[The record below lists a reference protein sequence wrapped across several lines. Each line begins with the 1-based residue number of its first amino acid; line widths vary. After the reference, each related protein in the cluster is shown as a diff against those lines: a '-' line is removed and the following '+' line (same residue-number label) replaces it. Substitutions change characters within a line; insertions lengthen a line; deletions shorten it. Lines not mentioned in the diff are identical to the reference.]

1 MALETLSLLT
11 LETVMTLLVRVRGI
25 LMCLRFTKFSI
36 RSIWLPWC
44 PFLWLIMAIVAPAPI
59 TLCRTWLTLTMLMQP
74 PQLSRSTCTR
84 NGFLRLMVGGV
95 MRCMTDLNSG
105 LTPFLCMLVLR
116 LVQLPR
122 VEVQIIGKL
131 SRLLSVFS
139 WLKRLKARPSI

>member
-1 MALETLSLLT
+1 
-11 LETVMTLLVRVRGI
+11 
-25 LMCLRFTKFSI
+25 
-36 RSIWLPWC
+36 
-44 PFLWLIMAIVAPAPI
+44 
-59 TLCRTWLTLTMLMQP
+59 
-74 PQLSRSTCTR
+74 
-84 NGFLRLMVGGV
+84 